1 MHNLGHD
8 IAFDI
13 IKPSSQQLDSFFEN
27 VDVAAIINEASSAS
41 GQGAAD
47 VDDGPIGYWAN
58 QRSYRGA
65 TSTLAE
71 KMGMTVLNYL
81 VPEEEFFQHDTAYP
95 KGPTGTVSY
104 FPNGATREPAGTKWY
119 KDLEGSAAF
128 RAYKKHIKMVA
139 TTLGFELIDFLG
151 GDQKDLA
158 AGKQDLTEAVVNKG
172 SFKAIFLAGGPGS
185 GKSGVVDAIFNT
197 KPSSVK
203 SLTSTGLKV
212 VNSDQA
218 FEYLKKKHNIPTDAE
233 DMTDDER
240 SLDGKLMYKSVQIA
254 KKQLENYLQGKLGVI
269 IDGTGA
275 SSNSLLKKKKQIE
288 DLGYDTYMIFVHTTL
303 DTALARN
310 KARKT
315 RSLLDKVV
323 ERTWNKVQANL
334 ETYRSAFKG
343 NFTFVSTEDTK
354 EGELPKGTKRAVMR
368 FVGAPIKNKTA
379 QSWIAKAKK
388 VM

>member
-8 IAFDI
+8 IAFEI
-13 IKPSSQQLDSFFEN
+13 IKPSSKEIEAFFAS
-27 VDVAAIINEASSAS
+27 VDVASIISEASVTA
-41 GQGAAD
+41 GNQ

-58 QRSYRGA
+58 QKSYRGA
-65 TSTLAE
+65 TSSLAE
-71 KMGMTVLNYL
+71 KMGMQVINYL
-81 VPEEEFFQHDTAYP
+81 VTDEEFFQHNTQYP
-95 KGPTGTVSY
+95 DGPTGAVSY
-104 FPNGATREPAGTKWY
+104 FPSGATTEPAGTKWY

-128 RAYKKHIKMVA
+128 RAYKKHIKRVA
-139 TTLGFELIDFLG
+139 TTLGFKLIDFLG

-158 AGKQDLTEAVVNKG
+158 SGKQDLTESVVNKG
-172 SFKAIFLAGGPGS
+172 AFKAIFLAGGPGS

-218 FEYLKKKHNIPTDAE
+218 YEYLKKKHNIPTASE

-240 SLDGKLMYKSVQIA
+240 SLDGKIMYKSVQIA
-254 KKQLENYLQGKLGVI
+254 KKQLEMYLEGKLGII
-269 IDGTGA
+269 IDGTGG
-275 SSNSLLKKKKQIE
+275 SSKQLLQKKKRIE

-303 DTALARN
+303 ETALARN
-310 KARKT
+310 KARKS

-323 ERTWNKVQANL
+323 ERTWDKVQKNL
-334 ETYRSAFKG
+334 EIYRNAFKG

-354 EGELPKGTKRAVMR
+354 PGELPKDTKKAVMR
-368 FVGAPIKNKTA
+368 FISSPIKNKTA
-379 QSWIAKAKK
+379 QSWIAKAEK
-388 VM
+388 VL

>member
-1 MHNLGHD
+1 MHKLGLD
-8 IAFDI
+8 IAYET
-13 IKPSSQQLDSFFEN
+13 IKPTQQELERFFEC
-27 VDVAAIINEASSAS
+27 VDVANIISEASQTA
-41 GQGAAD
+41 GNQ

-58 QRSYRGA
+58 QKSYRGA

-71 KMGMTVLNYL
+71 KMGMQVLNYL
-81 VPEEEFFQHDTAYP
+81 VPEEEFFQHDTQYP

-104 FPNGATREPAGTKWY
+104 FPSGATTEPAGTKWY

-172 SFKAIFLAGGPGS
+172 AFKAIFLAGGPGS
-185 GKSGVVDAIFNT
+185 GKSGVVDAIFNP

-218 FEYLKKKHNIPTDAE
+218 YEYLKKKHNIPTSSE

-240 SLDGKLMYKSVQIA
+240 SLDGKIMYQSVQIA
-254 KKQLENYLQGKLGVI
+254 KKQLEMYLEGKLGII
-269 IDGTGA
+269 IDGTGG
-275 SSNSLLKKKKQIE
+275 SSKQLLQKKKRIE

-303 DTALARN
+303 ETALARN
-310 KARKT
+310 KARKS

-323 ERTWNKVQANL
+323 ERTWNKVQDNL
-334 ETYRSAFKG
+334 DIYKKAFKG
-343 NFTFVSTEDTK
+343 NFTYVSTEHTK
-354 EGELPKGTKRAVMR
+354 QGELPKGAKQAVVNFMNK
-368 FVGAPIKNKTA
+368 PIKNKTA
-379 QSWIAKAKK
+379 QSWIAKAEK
-388 VM
+388 VL